1 MEDAGLLARFQAVQ
15 LPHEEWTHRAHLF
28 VAASY
33 LAEMPPEV
41 ALPRLRTEIQNLNL
55 FHGVLTTPSRGY
67 HETLTR
73 VWLALVLMA
82 RDHLGGAGAPIEAL
96 VDACAED
103 KALPLQYYSR
113 ERLMSWPARIGWLEP
128 DLRSLPYSPGEWEAI
143 TPPLFTLAP
152 DAPDGPIL

>member
-1 MEDAGLLARFQAVQ
+1 MAEDAKLLARFQAVQ

-33 LAEMPPEV
+33 LSEMAPEV

-55 FHGVLTTPSRGY
+55 FHGVLTTPHRGY

-82 RDHLGGAGAPIEAL
+82 RDQLGGADASLEAL
-96 VDACAED
+96 VDACARD
-103 KALPLQYYSR
+103 KTLPLQYYSR
-113 ERLMSWPARIGWLEP
+113 DRLMSWEARIGWVAP
-128 DLRSLPYSPGEWEAI
+128 DLQAFPHDPGAWGTT

-152 DAPDGPIL
+152 DFA